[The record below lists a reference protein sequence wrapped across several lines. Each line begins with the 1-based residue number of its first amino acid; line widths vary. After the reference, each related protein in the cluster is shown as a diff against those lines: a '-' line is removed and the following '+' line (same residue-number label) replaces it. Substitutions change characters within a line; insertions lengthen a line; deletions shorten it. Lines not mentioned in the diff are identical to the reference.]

1 MKTTTTRRRR
11 RRRPT
16 TPLMKAFLLGL
27 GFGATLTTTLT
38 TLTMAL
44 ETEYDVCHVN
54 YFHKVCIILGF
65 LFVSLSLSCDVAADW
80 RDDIALF

>member
-1 MKTTTTRRRR
+1 
-11 RRRPT
+11 
-16 TPLMKAFLLGL
+16 MKAFLLGL

-44 ETEYDVCHVN
+44 ETECDVCHVN

-65 LFVSLSLSCDVAADW
+65 SFCLSLSLV
-80 RDDIALF
+80 